1 VNAWLWAA
9 AAVMAFGVAPTLL
22 LASMG
27 TAMSRLVGLEA
38 ASSLCVVALLLL
50 AQGYGRTSYVD
61 VAVVLAVLS
70 FTGTLVFVRF
80 LGRSL

>member
-1 VNAWLWAA
+1 MNAWLWAA
-9 AAVMAFGVAPTLL
+9 AALMVLGVAPALL
-22 LASMG
+22 LASTG
-27 TAMSRLVGLEA
+27 SAMSRLVGLEV
-38 ASSLCVVALLLL
+38 ASSLVVVALLLL

-61 VAVVLAVLS
+61 VALVLSVLS